1 MNMPTTPPDALVR
14 ALELEGGSPT
24 RSPRARS
31 PDAASVPSSPA
42 SAFSARSESARRALS
57 PHASISKMAQSAD
70 DWDRDDEWRSP
81 ARASPSTTGRRRAD
95 GLEALSSSEDGDD
108 DFDDDRSTGR
118 ESAFHTPAAHLLN
131 ATSTTTSSRC
141 NTGKSSALGRDADE
155 WMREARERIADLEIS
170 SSPIDPSNDDRSV
183 SISPGGLPATPTR
196 TSPAPRVDAATKV
209 SREVDAMILKA
220 AARAEAAAAAAANR
234 SARLAMTGPLRS
246 PAAVERAG
254 RDADAAREATAR
266 RLEVEAAAAE
276 AEAARMLAEAAR
288 KREEAAAAEALAE
301 SAEASMAESAQLCVD
316 DGSPRATY
324 SPYSTRGHDA
334 SCSSFDSAL
343 DVTTVSAG
351 TIETA
356 IENKETVSL
365 LRAVG
370 APGEG
375 SMGAPAPSSSTRTS
389 APTGPYPT
397 SWEDALNDI
406 LASVPSPLVSPIEKA
421 VASPSPIEDVAH
433 EYQYLE
439 VKKVETRTTEEEA
452 VTPTTGQMLEI
463 SARERAVQTELDM
476 LDDRYRTV
484 VASRRRELLE
494 ATLAERDAVAEELAR
509 RQVVEAASAP
519 NPATHVASSPRPSPR
534 SPARS
539 PARPSPRSS
548 PAKNAAEECPEQ
560 CPTRSTD
567 PCADERPPW
576 TDRLAAPSP
585 TSAATPTSAA
595 RRTFLRRG
603 TGNGGAPVTGNATPS
618 PAAKQRTSRTPATRE
633 DTLRHEFIAS
643 VERERER
650 HRARSASR
658 TPGSAGVSSRRRTLS
673 SKSPNRVRAPSRP
686 TPDYSAVE
694 PRYMSEA
701 EAKSSAPW
709 RGSPYT
715 PSWRPN
721 GYNNNRVDDHGSSP
735 AEDAG
740 ARSVDTRTRTPPR
753 RSVTPEPRRRA
764 PPRATPVKQ
773 VDKKKDPGA
782 VRNATPGARKVNP
795 NPKPSTPMRF
805 GSTPEGKDGSTP
817 SAAYVEA
824 AENMRRSLKRLSAA
838 SEAAD
843 LILMRSTAAVVAADE
858 EKKCADR
865 GGLEATFIDA
875 FRGAEKGD
883 ARRSPKAKASPEPAN
898 DFERQFLAAYRKY
911 AATPSPVPAPKEE
924 IVPSAW
930 IPSMPPT
937 PEANKP
943 APASPRVKSAPP
955 SKKSP
960 LTAAKVTRESTKPK
974 PKPATSMEAARASLA
989 RLNAATNA
997 KDGEYTPP
1005 SPQQQPNVVE
1015 EPKAE
1020 SPAVKLFSEKMSAP
1034 SPVKHRKPEPVV
1046 ETTKAPV
1053 NLVAADSDSDDDPLL
1068 GLDENADIRRFL
1080 GTPGRRRE
1088 ESAKSPL
1095 TSLGVNHNSPR
1106 PGSSKATAEMQK
1118 QATVPVATSVP
1129 VAPALAPALDKDKRK
1144 REDREVE
1151 DFEALLSLDPSQP
1164 RPARKLSG
1172 GADANTAA
1180 STQRKPVHAKKPSA
1194 PLPVPTAAVPRI
1206 RGRSS
1211 LLTRPAVEPKLPA
1224 SAATFQQKTRG
1235 LNAGSVLSRS
1245 RREYED
1251 EKVARL
1257 KAEAEECTFSP
1268 RTIGT
1273 PAYLKKKRA
1282 GGGSG
1287 KKKEVRYAE
1296 LPMRGSSAWR

>member
-1 MNMPTTPPDALVR
+1 MPTTPPDALVR

-57 PHASISKMAQSAD
+57 PHASISKMAEGSISA

-234 SARLAMTGPLRS
+234 SARLAATGPLRTS

-324 SPYSTRGHDA
+324 SPYSARGHDA

-375 SMGAPAPSSSTRTS
+375 SVVAPAPSSSTRES

-421 VASPSPIEDVAH
+421 ATSPSPIEDVAH

-439 VKKVETRTTEEEA
+439 VKNVETRTTEESQEA

-509 RQVVEAASAP
+509 RQAVEAASAP
-519 NPATHVASSPRPSPR
+519 NPATHVAPSPRPSPR

-548 PAKNAAEECPEQ
+548 PAKNAAEECPEHA
-560 CPTRSTD
+560 TRSD
-567 PCADERPPW
+567 RPV
-576 TDRLAAPSP
+576 RGRAPAVDGP
-585 TSAATPTSAA
+585 A
-595 RRTFLRRG
+595 RRAKPDLGGHPDVRRAKDLPTPRDRQRRRARHRQRHAVARREG
-603 TGNGGAPVTGNATPS
+603 TDEPNAGDAGRYLTSRVHRVGGARARATPS
-618 PAAKQRTSRTPATRE
+618 SVSLE
-633 DTLRHEFIAS
+633 DTGLSRVFIA
-643 VERERER
+643 
-650 HRARSASR
+650 
-658 TPGSAGVSSRRRTLS
+658 T
-673 SKSPNRVRAPSRP
+673 K
-686 TPDYSAVE
+686 DAVE
-694 PRYMSEA
+694 
-701 EAKSSAPW
+701 
-709 RGSPYT
+709 
-715 PSWRPN
+715 
-721 GYNNNRVDDHGSSP
+721 
-735 AEDAG
+735 
-740 ARSVDTRTRTPPR
+740 
-753 RSVTPEPRRRA
+753 
-764 PPRATPVKQ
+764 
-773 VDKKKDPGA
+773 
-782 VRNATPGARKVNP
+782 
-795 NPKPSTPMRF
+795 
-805 GSTPEGKDGSTP
+805 
-817 SAAYVEA
+817 
-824 AENMRRSLKRLSAA
+824 
-838 SEAAD
+838 
-843 LILMRSTAAVVAADE
+843 
-858 EKKCADR
+858 
-865 GGLEATFIDA
+865 
-875 FRGAEKGD
+875 
-883 ARRSPKAKASPEPAN
+883 
-898 DFERQFLAAYRKY
+898 
-911 AATPSPVPAPKEE
+911 
-924 IVPSAW
+924 
-930 IPSMPPT
+930 
-937 PEANKP
+937 
-943 APASPRVKSAPP
+943 
-955 SKKSP
+955 
-960 LTAAKVTRESTKPK
+960 
-974 PKPATSMEAARASLA
+974 
-989 RLNAATNA
+989 
-997 KDGEYTPP
+997 
-1005 SPQQQPNVVE
+1005 
-1015 EPKAE
+1015 
-1020 SPAVKLFSEKMSAP
+1020 
-1034 SPVKHRKPEPVV
+1034 
-1046 ETTKAPV
+1046 
-1053 NLVAADSDSDDDPLL
+1053 
-1068 GLDENADIRRFL
+1068 
-1080 GTPGRRRE
+1080 
-1088 ESAKSPL
+1088 
-1095 TSLGVNHNSPR
+1095 
-1106 PGSSKATAEMQK
+1106 
-1118 QATVPVATSVP
+1118 
-1129 VAPALAPALDKDKRK
+1129 
-1144 REDREVE
+1144 
-1151 DFEALLSLDPSQP
+1151 
-1164 RPARKLSG
+1164 
-1172 GADANTAA
+1172 
-1180 STQRKPVHAKKPSA
+1180 
-1194 PLPVPTAAVPRI
+1194 
-1206 RGRSS
+1206 
-1211 LLTRPAVEPKLPA
+1211 
-1224 SAATFQQKTRG
+1224 
-1235 LNAGSVLSRS
+1235 
-1245 RREYED
+1245 
-1251 EKVARL
+1251 
-1257 KAEAEECTFSP
+1257 
-1268 RTIGT
+1268 
-1273 PAYLKKKRA
+1273 
-1282 GGGSG
+1282 
-1287 KKKEVRYAE
+1287 
-1296 LPMRGSSAWR
+1296 